1 MSAITPTASSASPP
15 RPSSPRHAGRTA
27 PDTRVR
33 PRDPRLSA
41 AEERALAE
49 AVARGDA
56 DARDRFIRAN
66 LGLVRVIARQYR
78 DMGLDLDDLI
88 GEGHLGLIRAVE
100 RFDPAAGVRFSTFAA
115 CCIKTAIRDALTRT
129 ASTVRLPAHI
139 VKLLARW
146 RQVERRLCREFG
158 FAPTA
163 EQVAV
168 ALGLTDSQREMIEQ
182 ARRARG
188 MPMGSGSG
196 DDGAWSPD
204 ELADG
209 HARAG
214 ESLEADDER
223 QVLRRRLAELDERE
237 RAVVVLRFGLEGEA
251 PLTSR
256 EVGRRVGLTGKWVR
270 KLVARAIRKLGHSI
284 PAAASS
290 PARKFA

>member
-1 MSAITPTASSASPP
+1 MSGITRTASSASPP
-15 RPSSPRHAGRTA
+15 APPPHGTPPA

-33 PRDPRLSA
+33 PRDARLSA

-100 RFDPAAGVRFSTFAA
+100 EFDPSFGVRFSTYAA
-115 CCIKTAIRDALTRT
+115 YWIKMAIRDGLTHSS
-129 ASTVRLPAHI
+129 STIRLPAHI
-139 VKLLARW
+139 VKLLAKW
-146 RQVERRLCREFG
+146 RKVERQLCREFG

-188 MPMGSGSG
+188 MPLGSGSG
-196 DDGAWSPD
+196 DDEAWSPD

-209 HARAG
+209 HAMAGDGARGRRRASGPEAAAGGARRARAG
-214 ESLEADDER
+214 
-223 QVLRRRLAELDERE
+223 RRGPAVRPGGGGPLD
-237 RAVVVLRFGLEGEA
+237 AAG
-251 PLTSR
+251 
-256 EVGRRVGLTGKWVR
+256 GR
-270 KLVARAIRKLGHSI
+270 
-284 PAAASS
+284 
-290 PARKFA
+290 